1 MPGKVL
7 LNCGIG
13 FRSRSARRI
22 SSAPRRR
29 CSSVNIN
36 SLRLSYLNE
45 MIGTSCTAS
54 SDGRPGQNRLARLH
68 HVDIVERVPRR
79 VDTGIARVRGVMS
92 NKVPHHGAHDAKLNV
107 GLDMRIARVI
117 DLRDENLESALE
129 DQRMQMGR
137 TIRMPALG
145 SQKAPDHTVG
155 RNWISNHFHCP
166 E

>member
-92 NKVPHHGAHDAKLNV
+92 NEISYQRTRDAELNI
-107 GLDMRIARVI
+107 GLDMGIARII
-117 DLRDENLESALE
+117 DLGDEDLESALE

-137 TIRMPALG
+137 TKRMPALG
-145 SQKAPDHTVG
+145 LQKVSDHTVG
-155 RNWISNHFHCP
+155 RNWISHHFHCP